1 MNNEINLK
9 IQFGNNFTEF
19 KININSTISELKS
32 KISSIIESKFNFPVD
47 ESSIVIKFGFPPKTN
62 TSPDSNTIRSLNISN
77 NELLRVECKKK
88 EKDISQDKINQCS
101 SKQSLIERVIIP
113 ADNSCLFNAINYCL
127 NQSMNQPETM
137 REIVASTIESN
148 PDVYNSAILDKEP
161 SEYCSWI
168 MEKETW
174 GGGIELAILS
184 EFFQIRIGVADIT
197 KVTIEYFGEVFKFF

>member
-88 EKDISQDKINQCS
+88 
-101 SKQSLIERVIIP
+101 
-113 ADNSCLFNAINYCL
+113 
-127 NQSMNQPETM
+127 
-137 REIVASTIESN
+137 
-148 PDVYNSAILDKEP
+148 
-161 SEYCSWI
+161 
-168 MEKETW
+168 
-174 GGGIELAILS
+174 
-184 EFFQIRIGVADIT
+184 
-197 KVTIEYFGEVFKFF
+197 